1 MWKIHKEGQE
11 GTSHVRA
18 VRVAQWLFGHLIQL
32 APREAAPKKPKS
44 VCLGLNP
51 TLSQL
56 LCDLGQVK
64 FLSEASK
71 YLLINDCKD
80 YKLNSA
86 L

>member
-1 MWKIHKEGQE
+1 M
-11 GTSHVRA
+11 
-18 VRVAQWLFGHLIQL
+18 AQWLFGHLIQL
-32 APREAAPKKPKS
+32 APREVAPKKS